1 LKARPREVPQR
12 QRRAEHLAQVG
23 RASKGCVPRTQAL
36 GPCTLGGLQ
45 DGPYYD
51 AGSGRALPGQAQGHG
66 LASVA
71 EAVGQGLR

>member
-23 RASKGCVPRTQAL
+23 RVQGMCPADAGVWPLYARGRLQA
-36 GPCTLGGLQ
+36 
-45 DGPYYD
+45 GPYYD